1 MGNVALRCV
10 AKMNRNK
17 MHLPLAPHQPVLYI
31 ECCPVNIAYRQH
43 AHDLHRRLSDA
54 LSTLKADLQLQLRVN
69 EVRTPRH
76 GAFEVYIAPKPTDDL
91 RSRHMLWTG
100 ISRVP
105 AAAKVPHV
113 DDIIAPAC
121 QVLKL
126 RHRATGASQQNMVV
140 HSDRHI
146 QRIMQRRSGE

>member
-1 MGNVALRCV
+1 MGSAALRCV
-10 AKMNRNK
+10 GKMIRNK
-17 MHLPLAPHQPVLYI
+17 TQLPLTPHQPVLYI

-43 AHDLHRRLSDA
+43 AHDLHRRLSEA
-54 LSTLKADLQLQLRVN
+54 LHALKADLQLQLRVN

-76 GAFEVYIAPKPTDDL
+76 GSFEVYIAPKPTDNVH
-91 RSRHMLWTG
+91 SRHMLWTG

-113 DDIIAPAC
+113 DDIIVPAC
-121 QVLKL
+121 HVLKL
-126 RHRATGASQQNMVV
+126 RHSAMGASQHNLVV